1 MAEHRV
7 RKVAAPVAAA
17 VGIVGTM
24 ASIWWF
30 ALKPR
35 RKAKHAGTTAP
46 MAEGPAENGP
56 AASESD

>member
-1 MAEHRV
+1 VEKSS
-7 RKVAAPVAAA
+7 KVKVIAPVAAA

-35 RKAKHAGTTAP
+35 RKAK
-46 MAEGPAENGP
+46 N
-56 AASESD
+56 S